1 MKDDELEA
9 TPAGGEGVQGEGEA
23 YDKVRRRLLW
33 SMPTGLYILG
43 VKDQDKVHLM
53 TTSWATQVA
62 TSPKIIAIS
71 VESKSKTAACLVES
85 PSFVLA
91 LLPKSRRELIR
102 KFVKSTQHVEV
113 SNDRF
118 VVEGVEFLRS
128 AMGNPYPSSALG
140 YLEASVVCVQSF
152 ESHNVYFGVVSDAV
166 ELQSHE
172 EVLSVADTRMN
183 YGG

>member
-9 TPAGGEGVQGEGEA
+9 TPAGGSGAQDDGGV

-43 VKDQDKVHLM
+43 VKDLDKVHLM

-113 SNDRF
+113 LDDRF
-118 VVEGVEFLRS
+118 VVEGVEFFPS
-128 AMGNPYPSSALG
+128 SMGNPYPTGAIG
-140 YLEASVVCVQSF
+140 YLEASVVFVQRF
-152 ESHNVYFGVVSDAV
+152 ESHNVYFGEVSDAV
-166 ELQSHE
+166 ELQSHD
-172 EVLSVADTRMN
+172 EVLSMADTRMN